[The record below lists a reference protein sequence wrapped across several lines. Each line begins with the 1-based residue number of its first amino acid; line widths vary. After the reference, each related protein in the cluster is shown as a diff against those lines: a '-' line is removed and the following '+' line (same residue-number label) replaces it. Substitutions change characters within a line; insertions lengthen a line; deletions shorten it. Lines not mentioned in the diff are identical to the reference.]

1 MKSRSV
7 SKIVCLITAGVMAM
21 GSLSAAPREAAS
33 RVANCS
39 VDDWNFQA
47 EAAGLLKDVQST
59 ATVLTRDADLLH
71 SYTRGDISWESHV
84 NQVSMVKD
92 HINTMGK
99 HLHRLQAIRHLATPE
114 QQQAINS
121 IMPAA
126 LILATH
132 TESAIEHLNDR
143 DKPLWDQ
150 EYRNHLRGIS
160 GRSVQV
166 KQVVDLHL
174 EMADTQEKLDSLRER
189 TLLLGS

>member
-7 SKIVCLITAGVMAM
+7 TRIMCLITAGVMAM
-21 GSLSAAPREAAS
+21 GSLSAAPREP
-33 RVANCS
+33 RVATGQA
-39 VDDWNFQA
+39 DDWNFRA
-47 EAAGLLKDVQST
+47 EAARLLKEVQST

-71 SYTRGDISWESHV
+71 SYTRGSLSWESHV
-84 NQVSMVKD
+84 NQVNVVKS

-99 HLHRLQAIRHLATPE
+99 HLDRLQAIRHLATPQ
-114 QQQAINS
+114 QQQAIQS
-121 IMPAA
+121 VVPAA

-150 EYRNHLRGIS
+150 EYKNHVRGIS
-160 GRSVQV
+160 SRSDQV

-174 EMADTQEKLDSLRER
+174 DIADTQDRLERLQEQSR
-189 TLLLGS
+189 TLGS